1 MSVHFEKTTRGFRFG
16 IALLL
21 LIVAGAIQLGC
32 GGSGDNEQAPTRV
45 VNIVTAPPGGAWYA
59 IGGVLANIINEGVPN
74 VQAIPETTG
83 GALENVRLV
92 GTGQSDLG
100 FVIIKTALQGYQGEA
115 PFQQQ
120 YTDLRMLLAS
130 LDVGRI
136 HAVVNA
142 SSPLQDICGLNG
154 TRVAVG
160 PSGHGSLSNLRE
172 IFSAG
177 CGFTF
182 DEITPVYLPYGQSL
196 SALGDGRVDSAILY
210 MSPPAATISEFGASH
225 DYRLLPM
232 SETARD
238 AMVAQYS
245 YYRKIDIPLNA
256 YEGID
261 SATPVV
267 GTANG
272 VMVSAG
278 LPGDLVYQIAKA
290 VFENIDR
297 LRASYPTLGQFSLE
311 VAAQDGL
318 IPFHDGAIRY
328 YQEMGVWPEAAPAE
342 EDSSQTPR
350 E

>member
-1 MSVHFEKTTRGFRFG
+1 MSFQLQKTTRRFRSG
-16 IALLL
+16 TSLLL
-21 LIVAGAIQLGC
+21 FLVAAIQLGC
-32 GGSGDNEQAPTRV
+32 GGSGETEQVSTRV

-59 IGGVLANIINEGVPN
+59 IGGVLASLINESVPN

-83 GALENVRLV
+83 GAEENVRLV

-100 FVIIKTALQGYQGEA
+100 FVILKTALQGYRGES
-115 PFQQQ
+115 PFQQP
-120 YTDLRMLLAS
+120 YSDLRVLLAS

-142 SSPLQDICGLNG
+142 GSSLQDICGLKG

-172 IFSAG
+172 IFSSG
-177 CGFTF
+177 CEFTF

-196 SALGDGRVDSAILY
+196 SALGDGRVDAAILY
-210 MSPPAATISEFGASH
+210 ISPPAAAISEFGASH

-232 SETARD
+232 SEAARD
-238 AMVAQYS
+238 ALVAQYS
-245 YYRKIDIPLNA
+245 YYRKIDIPANA
-256 YEGID
+256 YGAVP

-272 VMVSAG
+272 VMVNAG
-278 LPGDLVYQIAKA
+278 LPEELVYEIAKA
-290 VFENIDR
+290 IFENIDR
-297 LRASYPTLGQFSLE
+297 LRGSYPTLGQFSLD
-311 VAAQDGL
+311 VAVQDGL

-328 YQEMGVWPEAAPAE
+328 YQETGVWPEAAPAG
-342 EDSSQTPR
+342 EDSPPTPSQ
-350 E
+350 